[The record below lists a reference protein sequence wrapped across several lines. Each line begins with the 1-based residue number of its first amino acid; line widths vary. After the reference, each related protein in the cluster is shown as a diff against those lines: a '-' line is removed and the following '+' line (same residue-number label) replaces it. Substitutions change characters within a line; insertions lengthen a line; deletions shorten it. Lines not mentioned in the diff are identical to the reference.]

1 MVSLKDEK
9 GTELVE
15 FAIVSLLLFLLLFG
29 IIEFS
34 ILLYNKAVI
43 TNASREGARAGI
55 VARYDN
61 STSPAAWDPLE
72 PDEIKAIVDQY
83 CLDHLISFGSGASPT
98 TVVTGTTESV
108 TGERTV
114 TVTYPYSFLVPK
126 LFGAPPILTLAA
138 VTVMRME

>member
-72 PDEIKAIVDQY
+72 PDEIKDIVDQY
-83 CLDHLISFGSGASPT
+83 CRNHLISFGSGASPT

>member
-1 MVSLKDEK
+1 MDRLKDEK
-9 GTELVE
+9 GTETVE
-15 FAIVSLLLFLLLFG
+15 FAIVSMLLFLLLFG

-34 ILLYNKAVI
+34 IFLYNKAVI

-61 STSPAAWDPLE
+61 SQTPAAWDPL
-72 PDEIKAIVDQY
+72 DTGEIEAIVNQY
-83 CLDHLISFGSGASPT
+83 CLNHLISFGPGASPKT
-98 TVVTGTTESV
+98 TVTGTTESV

-114 TVTYPYSFLVPK
+114 TVTYKYYFLLSK
-126 LFGAPPILTLAA
+126 LFGLGPSLDLAA